1 MGSARRMLAKIRR
14 EPLLAFCVVA
24 VALFA
29 LAPRSERGDEVHVGR
44 RNLKSL
50 EDAEAR
56 RRHVS
61 ELPAAV
67 AASVRQGAI
76 DDELLYREGLR
87 LGLDK
92 NDNIVRQRVIEKMLF
107 LAEDLAGSGRPVGD
121 DELDKYLRTHAS
133 DFRRPTVVSLVHV
146 FAATDPSMLARL
158 RPTLAAGIDGG
169 AADAPACGDAFPLGR
184 RVVDASLEAV
194 GKSYGAAFAD
204 AVGALPVGTWSEPIA
219 SLYGYHLVKVLARKD
234 GGTPTLAEVRGEVRL
249 AYLQERKARATAEL
263 LRAIRARY
271 RVIVDD
277 GAGDGSTAGTAT
289 QKDD

>member
-1 MGSARRMLAKIRR
+1 MDSARRALAKIRR
-14 EPLLAFCVVA
+14 EPLLAFCVVG

-29 LAPRSERGDEVHVGR
+29 LAPRGERGDEVHVGR

-67 AASVRQGAI
+67 AASVRQSAI

-92 NDNIVRQRVIEKMLF
+92 NDNIVRQRVIEKTLF
-107 LAEDLAGSGRPVGD
+107 LAEDLAGSGRPVSD
-121 DELDKYLRTHAS
+121 DELDKYLRAHAS
-133 DFRRPTVVSLVHV
+133 EFRRPTIVTFVQV
-146 FAATDPSMLARL
+146 FAATDAAMLARL
-158 RPTLAAGIDGG
+158 RPTLPAGTDG
-169 AADAPACGDAFPLGR
+169 AAADPPACGDAFPLGR
-184 RVVDASLEAV
+184 RVVDASLEAIE
-194 GKSYGAAFAD
+194 KSYGAAFAA
-204 AVGALPVGTWSEPIA
+204 AVGTLPVGAWSEPVT
-219 SLYGYHLVKVLARKD
+219 SPYGHHLVKVLARKD
-234 GGTPTLAEVRGEVRL
+234 GGTPTLADVRGEVRL

-271 RVIVDD
+271 RVVVDD
-277 GAGDGSTAGTAT
+277 RDDDGGAAGAAPR
-289 QKDD
+289 QDD

>member
-29 LAPRSERGDEVHVGR
+29 LAPRGERGDEVHVGR

-87 LGLDK
+87 LGLDR

-107 LAEDLAGSGRPVGD
+107 LAEDLAGSGRPVSD
-121 DELDKYLRTHAS
+121 DELDKYLRAHTS
-133 DFRRPTVVSLVHV
+133 DFRRPTIVSFVHV
-146 FAATDPSMLARL
+146 FAATDAAMLARL
-158 RPTLAAGIDGG
+158 RPTLAAGVDG
-169 AADAPACGDAFPLGR
+169 AAGDAPACGDAFPLGR
-184 RVVDASLEAV
+184 RVVDASLDAI

-204 AVGALPVGTWSEPIA
+204 AVAKLPVGSWSEPVA
-219 SLYGYHLVKVLARKD
+219 SLYGHHLVKVLARKD
-234 GGTPTLAEVRGEVRL
+234 GGTPTLADVRGEVRI

-271 RVIVDD
+271 RVVVDD
-277 GAGDGSTAGTAT
+277 GGGDGRAAAAT
-289 QKDD
+289 GQDD